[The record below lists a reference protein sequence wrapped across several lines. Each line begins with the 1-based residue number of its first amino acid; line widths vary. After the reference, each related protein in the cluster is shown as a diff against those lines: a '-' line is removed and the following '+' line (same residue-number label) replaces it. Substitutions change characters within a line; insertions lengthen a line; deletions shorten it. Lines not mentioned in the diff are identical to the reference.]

1 MSDSKNRKP
10 SKTVALRRAMSVIPA
25 PLKSNLPLALIAG
38 TALAGVETAPL
49 VASSMGLLSP
59 PSISAP
65 ATTAS
70 APLPPAPKFD
80 LATRAP
86 ATQGILPP
94 RPVADLPASGV
105 AEPLTPAKP
114 LAVAVPSAAPPASP
128 PVPPL
133 QGAAA
138 IPPPPHQPTAGAD
151 APPVA
156 NHTAANT
163 APKPHSHVAHK
174 AGPVAAAAATPAA
187 AAANRRR
194 AADWS
199 SRRTYVQDAPTPIYY
214 GHNPI
219 RIPIPIPIP
228 FFGGFRHFR

>member
-10 SKTVALRRAMSVIPA
+10 SKTLALRRAMSVIPA

-49 VASSMGLLSP
+49 VASHMGLLSP

-70 APLPPAPKFD
+70 PPLPPAPTFE

-86 ATQGILPP
+86 ATQEILPP
-94 RPVADLPASGV
+94 RPVADLPTSGV

-114 LAVAVPSAAPPASP
+114 LAVAAPPASP
-128 PVPPL
+128 QVPPL

-138 IPPPPHQPTAGAD
+138 IPQPPHQP
-151 APPVA
+151 
-156 NHTAANT
+156 TAANT

-174 AGPVAAAAATPAA
+174 AAPVAAAATPAA
-187 AAANRRR
+187 AYTAH
-194 AADWS
+194 AADRS
-199 SRRTYVQDAPTPIYY
+199 SRRTYVQDAPVPIYY
-214 GHNPI
+214 APQPI

>member
-1 MSDSKNRKP
+1 MSNSKNRKP
-10 SKTVALRRAMSVIPA
+10 SKTLALHRAMSVIPA

-38 TALAGVETAPL
+38 TALAGIETAPI
-49 VASSMGLLSP
+49 VASHMGLLSP

-86 ATQGILPP
+86 ATQEILPP
-94 RPVADLPASGV
+94 RPFADLPTSGV

-114 LAVAVPSAAPPASP
+114 LAVAAPPAAP
-128 PVPPL
+128 QV
-133 QGAAA
+133 
-138 IPPPPHQPTAGAD
+138 PPPHQPTAGAV

-156 NHTAANT
+156 NHTAAQT
-163 APKPHSHVAHK
+163 APKPHASHVAHK
-174 AGPVAAAAATPAA
+174 AAPVAAAATPAA
-187 AAANRRR
+187 AYTAH
-194 AADWS
+194 AADRS
-199 SRRTYVQDAPTPIYY
+199 SRRTYVQDAPVPIYY
-214 GHNPI
+214 APQPI